1 MISAILTDS
10 GSNKITAFCDRY
22 YTMWSESEN
31 ADGEGH
37 NTGSISP
44 ILSPSSEFV
53 DFEQCELD
61 NDVAFAL
68 QKGGFAHTLY
78 LL

>member
-1 MISAILTDS
+1 MLTDS
-10 GSNKITAFCDRY
+10 GSNMITAFCDWLYR
-22 YTMWSESEN
+22 MWSESEN
-31 ADGEGH
+31 VVCEGH
-37 NTGSISP
+37 DTGSICP
-44 ILSPSSEFV
+44 ILSPGSEFV

-61 NDVAFAL
+61 NDVPFAL